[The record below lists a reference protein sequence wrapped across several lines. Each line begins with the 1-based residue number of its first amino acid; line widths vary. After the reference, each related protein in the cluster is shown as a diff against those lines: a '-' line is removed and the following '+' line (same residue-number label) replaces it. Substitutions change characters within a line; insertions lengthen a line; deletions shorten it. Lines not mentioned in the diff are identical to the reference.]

1 MSNQETSL
9 EELAYI
15 AKSYALGSLKRQE
28 VLTQLINRVME
39 SPRWFVPR
47 DQNNG
52 LSQALHEEILEEA
65 KQEAIV
71 QVCKQI
77 DQYDARRSQFMTW
90 IKQILEWR
98 YKDIRSQY
106 LGRNRIDEI
115 PERSQEDNIFF
126 QLRVIF
132 LDLIEQDTN
141 DILKN
146 ENMKKYPHVNM
157 RELLLQRLD
166 KKTWREME
174 AFWNVPS
181 SSLESFFRRKLEE
194 LNPFFR
200 EELD

>member
-1 MSNQETSL
+1 MC
-9 EELAYI
+9 I
-15 AKSYALGSLKRQE
+15 
-28 VLTQLINRVME
+28 
-39 SPRWFVPR
+39 R
-47 DQNNG
+47 DR
-52 LSQALHEEILEEA
+52 
-65 KQEAIV
+65 AIV